1 MKHTLLLML
10 SAIPF
15 MAQAQTADGNDA
27 DKPFEYAVTRQYGAP
42 TLVTPLKDIQKITVE
57 QGQLVFHGR
66 TGNVI
71 GRAPLGQ
78 LMHLSFDDRSL
89 TGIAQATDDSPLPD
103 LTENDLAHAE
113 VFTLAGI
120 KVGADFKQLP
130 RGVYIVKHAGRVRK
144 LMKR

>member
-1 MKHTLLLML
+1 MNKTLLLML

-15 MAQAQTADGNDA
+15 MAQPKPRTGTTRTNYSSMPLPGNTVPPA
-27 DKPFEYAVTRQYGAP
+27 IVTS
-42 TLVTPLKDIQKITVE
+42 LKEIQKITVE

-71 GRAPLGQ
+71 GRASLGQ

-89 TGIAQATDDSPLPD
+89 TGIDQTTDDSPLPD
-103 LTENDLAHAE
+103 LTENDLTHAE

-120 KVGADFKQLP
+120 KVAADFKQLP

-144 LMKR
+144 LMKH